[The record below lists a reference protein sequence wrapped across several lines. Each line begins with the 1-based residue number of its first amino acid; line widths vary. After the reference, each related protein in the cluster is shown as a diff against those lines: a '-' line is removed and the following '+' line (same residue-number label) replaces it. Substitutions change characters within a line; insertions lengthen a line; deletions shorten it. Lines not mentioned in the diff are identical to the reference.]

1 MHIGVNFGFGRFDP
15 SIPEYDVVKNEPR
28 LAVLSEQL
36 GYDSVWATEH
46 HFTDYS
52 FMPDNLQWLS
62 YVAAKTERIK
72 LGTGA
77 VILPW
82 NDPLRVAEKLLL
94 LDNLSDGRAIFG
106 MGRGVA
112 RIEFEGLRIPVGE
125 SRERMDEAIPMIVEA
140 LETGFIE
147 GPGPHY
153 NQPRRQLK
161 PGPIGSFSDRTYTV
175 AGSEDSIIAAVKNR
189 VRLMSFILRPVD
201 KLVETFDVYNNLWRE
216 TWDDEP
222 MPICINVNMYCHE
235 DGAVAHAR
243 MYEYLGNF
251 WKQNVDH
258 YEFLGNHFA
267 TQKGY
272 ERYAEKAAA
281 LREKGVEQAG
291 RDYADAALSG
301 TPDEMIEK
309 LAWIH
314 GIMGQYELVVAPA
327 FGGMPHAMAEDSLR
341 LFAEKVAPVV
351 REQYD
356 VRVADG
362 QLVR

>member
-1 MHIGVNFGFGRFDP
+1 MWRPAAPTQPPHGP
-15 SIPEYDVVKNEPR
+15 S
-28 LAVLSEQL
+28 
-36 GYDSVWATEH
+36 
-46 HFTDYS
+46 
-52 FMPDNLQWLS
+52 
-62 YVAAKTERIK
+62 
-72 LGTGA
+72 GTGLASFVGRRGARHSRTLGARPRGA
-77 VILPW
+77 VAKA
-82 NDPLRVAEKLLL
+82 LR
-94 LDNLSDGRAIFG
+94 
-106 MGRGVA
+106 MT
-112 RIEFEGLRIPVGE
+112 
-125 SRERMDEAIPMIVEA
+125 VEA
-140 LETGFIE
+140 CEPGFIE